1 MLSTLDDTES
11 SVVEV
16 WVGIGD
22 DESTVEKV
30 IHEIVEISKFEE
42 ETVSVGVATDD
53 DISELRVISD
63 IVETSK
69 VEETVSVATALLSVE
84 STGGL

>member
-1 MLSTLDDTES
+1 VLSTLDDTES

-16 WVGIGD
+16 GVSVDD

-30 IHEIVEISKFEE
+30 IHEKVEISKVEE
-42 ETVSVGVATDD
+42 KTVSVGVATDD
-53 DISELRVISD
+53 DVSELKVISD
-63 IVETSK
+63 IVEISK